1 MSARSK
7 VVLGA
12 VVALAVVVHQ
22 YGWAPII
29 AAAVVVSAAGALVW
43 RVRAR
48 RVTQGRVVD
57 LRPTV
62 LYRHYMADGTPLYYG
77 ISNHY
82 EARCGQHAESSW
94 WWPLVDPARSTT
106 QTWPGRR
113 QAELAEA
120 AAIRAHCPVGNCE
133 YNHQF
138 ARQDPARRQ
147 LKALALRVAY
157 ERTAV

>member
-7 VVLGA
+7 ALAGGVVT
-12 VVALAVVVHQ
+12 LAVVVNR

-29 AAAVVVSAAGALVW
+29 AAALVAAAVGALAW
-43 RVRAR
+43 RVRSR
-48 RVTQGRVVD
+48 RAVRAGVVD

-94 WWPLVDPARSTT
+94 WWPLVDPTRSSV
-106 QTWPGRR
+106 QEWPDRR
-113 QAELAEA
+113 SAELAEA
-120 AAIRAHCPVGNCE
+120 AAIRSHCPIGNTE
-133 YNHQF
+133 YNHRFGQ
-138 ARQDPARRQ
+138 QEPARRQ
-147 LKALALRVAY
+147 LKTLALRVAY